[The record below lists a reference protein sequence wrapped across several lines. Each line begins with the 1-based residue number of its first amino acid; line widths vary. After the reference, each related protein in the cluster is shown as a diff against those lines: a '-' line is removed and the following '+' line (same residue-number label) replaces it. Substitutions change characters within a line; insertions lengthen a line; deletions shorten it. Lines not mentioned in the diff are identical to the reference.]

1 MLYTFESYSWS
12 PEIEKL
18 LIKEENMHYDNMKA
32 FLEAVRDF
40 SQKNPD
46 TFWKVKDEPNKLRIG
61 LLALNDDLGESHFT
75 VSISKLKLN
84 EGALSE
90 EEYSIYKKY
99 LDAQIEAYKTEKSYL
114 DMITHR
120 EKHFN
125 DVLIYSHG

>member
-1 MLYTFESYSWS
+1 
-12 PEIEKL
+12 
-18 LIKEENMHYDNMKA
+18 MHYDNMKA